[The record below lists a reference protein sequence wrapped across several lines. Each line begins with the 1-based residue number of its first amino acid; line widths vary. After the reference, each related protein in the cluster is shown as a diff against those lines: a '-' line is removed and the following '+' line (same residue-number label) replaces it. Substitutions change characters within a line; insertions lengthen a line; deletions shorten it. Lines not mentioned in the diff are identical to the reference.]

1 MAGTTTTFPGQ
12 PGPAGPAGPE
22 GPEGPQGPVGPEG
35 PPGPQGDP
43 GPPGPPGDPQTPYA
57 STPANIGTASA
68 GSSDDYARGDHVHA
82 AALADLSDVASTAPS
97 SGEVLTWSGS
107 EWAPAAAT
115 GGSEA
120 VFAGALTVYVDPVN
134 GTDAPGGG
142 TLSAPYASINYAYS
156 QVTSLGN
163 PSNSTYNASVGQFVT
178 EKLVFRL
185 APGRYVEDV
194 TLGFKRARVQLIG
207 NGVQIVGNVKMSAV
221 RADFPAS
228 SLEAL
233 KASFPSPWTGVSA
246 QVTFEITGEAGGGV
260 EADTTADPLI
270 VTGLSS
276 LAFEET
282 AFAGSGVGSNW
293 DNNYGQ
299 FNFYAYKANLIGGM
313 VLGTSYTVPTT
324 NGLPT
329 SIIEIDG
336 CTVGEAGSVRSYIG
350 AVPYAYVSSP
360 STWSNGTGQ
369 ATGTQSS
376 TTLQDTS
383 KAWTVNQYAGAT
395 VSLTGGTG
403 SGQTATVVSNT
414 ATTLTLSTT
423 WGTTPVANS
432 TIYSLVGTAN
442 KAPTGTI
449 TLKCHNS
456 TLAAALGPRLTLGEV
471 DGCRI
476 YDIDRSMLG
485 TVDNGAV
492 TGSTSTSYIGFV
504 VNQFRVYSGTG
515 VPASQYRIGSS
526 SNGTRYKMDSTSY
539 TTLAFSRNSSGVLSA
554 RTLNPAT
561 SSGTATAGAATTIT
575 DTSKAFTTNQWTGGT
590 ITLTGGTGSGQTRT
604 VSSNTA
610 TAITVSPAW
619 TINPAAGT
627 TYTVTA
633 LVAFDF
639 LDEARSLAYTPTTS
653 ANWSTVPA
661 TVGAGLDSLAS
672 DKQPVDATLTAL
684 AGLTTAADALPYFT
698 GTDVASTTTLSSFA
712 RTLIDDADA
721 ATARTTLGLGTAAT
735 QNSTAFQS
743 ADATLTALAGVTT
756 AADKLPYFT
765 GVDTAA
771 VADITTA
778 GREILS
784 TASSGTNGQ
793 VLTSSGGGAPTW
805 TTVSGSG
812 SGYAADSWDDSFSD
826 PNGAVPT
833 GWTAETSPVITY
845 PVVGSGTAIQLAS
858 TTNPARLTATYA
870 GFAANT
876 VWEARVEMRAS
887 QVGTANESAF
897 VIRDGT
903 KRISIYPSTSGLVLE
918 AGLMELL
925 MPHAVNDWCIWT
937 IRRSGT
943 RVYFWSGPRMLYAY
957 SYASLTPD
965 ISLAGSVRLGTST
978 SATRTTQIRGW
989 WVKFGSVNDAPPDYT
1004 FRTTYFGRP

>member
-1 MAGTTTTFPGQ
+1 
-12 PGPAGPAGPE
+12 
-22 GPEGPQGPVGPEG
+22 
-35 PPGPQGDP
+35 
-43 GPPGPPGDPQTPYA
+43 
-57 STPANIGTASA
+57 
-68 GSSDDYARGDHVHA
+68 
-82 AALADLSDVASTAPS
+82 
-97 SGEVLTWSGS
+97 
-107 EWAPAAAT
+107 
-115 GGSEA
+115 

-178 EKLVFRL
+178 EKLIFQL

-228 SLEAL
+228 SMEAL
-233 KASFPSPWTGVSA
+233 KASFPAPWAGVSA
-246 QVTFEITGEAGGGV
+246 QMTFEITGEAGGGV
-260 EADTTADPLI
+260 EADTTADPLV

-276 LAFEET
+276 LAFEES

-299 FNFYAYKANLIGGM
+299 FNFYANKANLIGGM

-336 CTVGEAGSVRSYIG
+336 CTVGEAGVVRSYIG

-369 ATGTQSS
+369 ATGTQSG
-376 TTLQDTS
+376 TTLQDTT

-684 AGLTTAADALPYFT
+684 AGLATAADALPYFT

-805 TTVSGSG
+805 TTVSGGGGGGGAIDVQAYSADGTWTKPAGAQFVEVIAIGGGGGGG
-812 SGYAADSWDDSFSD
+812 SGRLGAPASTRGGGAGGGGAGITRWMVPAAALGATVAVTVGQGGAGGAPQLTSGV
-826 PNGAVPT
+826 NGNA
-833 GWTAETSPVITY
+833 GSP
-845 PVVGSGTAIQLAS
+845 GTAS
-858 TTNPARLTATYA
+858 TFGAH
-870 GFAANT
+870 
-876 VWEARVEMRAS
+876 V
-887 QVGTANESAF
+887 
-897 VIRDGT
+897 
-903 KRISIYPSTSGLVLE
+903 
-918 AGLMELL
+918 
-925 MPHAVNDWCIWT
+925 
-937 IRRSGT
+937 
-943 RVYFWSGPRMLYAY
+943 
-957 SYASLTPD
+957 YASGGFGGAGGAGTVAPIGGAGASASIIPGGVGGNGGAGATGSPTVGASALGAAGGGGGGSVTTGNTQQAGANGGAGSPFFAGA
-965 ISLAGSVRLGTST
+965 SALAGGAGGATGGTAGSVGTST
-978 SATRTTQIRGW
+978 SSSQPFGGGGGGGGGANHAAAGSAPGGDGGNGGSFGAGGGGGGGGTT
-989 WVKFGSVNDAPPDYT
+989 S
-1004 FRTTYFGRP
+1004 TTSGQSGEGGAGANGIVYVITY

>member
-1 MAGTTTTFPGQ
+1 
-12 PGPAGPAGPE
+12 
-22 GPEGPQGPVGPEG
+22 
-35 PPGPQGDP
+35 
-43 GPPGPPGDPQTPYA
+43 
-57 STPANIGTASA
+57 
-68 GSSDDYARGDHVHA
+68 
-82 AALADLSDVASTAPS
+82 
-97 SGEVLTWSGS
+97 
-107 EWAPAAAT
+107 
-115 GGSEA
+115 

-329 SIIEIDG
+329 SINEIDG
-336 CTVGEAGSVRSYIG
+336 CTVGEAGVVRSYIG

>member
-1 MAGTTTTFPGQ
+1 
-12 PGPAGPAGPE
+12 
-22 GPEGPQGPVGPEG
+22 
-35 PPGPQGDP
+35 
-43 GPPGPPGDPQTPYA
+43 
-57 STPANIGTASA
+57 
-68 GSSDDYARGDHVHA
+68 
-82 AALADLSDVASTAPS
+82 
-97 SGEVLTWSGS
+97 
-107 EWAPAAAT
+107 
-115 GGSEA
+115 
-120 VFAGALTVYVDPVN
+120 
-134 GTDAPGGG
+134 
-142 TLSAPYASINYAYS
+142 
-156 QVTSLGN
+156 
-163 PSNSTYNASVGQFVT
+163 
-178 EKLVFRL
+178 
-185 APGRYVEDV
+185 
-194 TLGFKRARVQLIG
+194 
-207 NGVQIVGNVKMSAV
+207 
-221 RADFPAS
+221 
-228 SLEAL
+228 
-233 KASFPSPWTGVSA
+233 
-246 QVTFEITGEAGGGV
+246 
-260 EADTTADPLI
+260 
-270 VTGLSS
+270 
-276 LAFEET
+276 
-282 AFAGSGVGSNW
+282 
-293 DNNYGQ
+293 
-299 FNFYAYKANLIGGM
+299 
-313 VLGTSYTVPTT
+313 
-324 NGLPT
+324 
-329 SIIEIDG
+329 
-336 CTVGEAGSVRSYIG
+336 
-350 AVPYAYVSSP
+350 
-360 STWSNGTGQ
+360 
-369 ATGTQSS
+369 
-376 TTLQDTS
+376 
-383 KAWTVNQYAGAT
+383 
-395 VSLTGGTG
+395 
-403 SGQTATVVSNT
+403 
-414 ATTLTLSTT
+414 
-423 WGTTPVANS
+423 
-432 TIYSLVGTAN
+432 
-442 KAPTGTI
+442 
-449 TLKCHNS
+449 
-456 TLAAALGPRLTLGEV
+456 
-471 DGCRI
+471 
-476 YDIDRSMLG
+476 
-485 TVDNGAV
+485 
-492 TGSTSTSYIGFV
+492 
-504 VNQFRVYSGTG
+504 
-515 VPASQYRIGSS
+515 
-526 SNGTRYKMDSTSY
+526 
-539 TTLAFSRNSSGVLSA
+539 
-554 RTLNPAT
+554 
-561 SSGTATAGAATTIT
+561 
-575 DTSKAFTTNQWTGGT
+575 
-590 ITLTGGTGSGQTRT
+590 
-604 VSSNTA
+604 
-610 TAITVSPAW
+610 
-619 TINPAAGT
+619 
-627 TYTVTA
+627 
-633 LVAFDF
+633 
-639 LDEARSLAYTPTTS
+639 
-653 ANWSTVPA
+653 
-661 TVGAGLDSLAS
+661 
-672 DKQPVDATLTAL
+672 
-684 AGLTTAADALPYFT
+684 LTTAADALPYFT